1 MRRRLIL
8 MRHGAVRYFEPDS
21 ARPLPPEDVQ
31 LTAEGE
37 AQARAAGSLLAAA
50 GVRPDRIVHSGL
62 PRTRRTA
69 ELVQAACG
77 GPTPEVREAFQEIH
91 GGRLRDIAPAELRD
105 AFTALQRGPLTP
117 DSRFLGGESLH
128 ELQTRLLP
136 AFEQLRAEGE
146 WDCLLLVAHGVVNA
160 ALLSYLVS
168 GGGRQVFG
176 GWQQNPACLNLID
189 LGRQSGDDLLRAVN
203 LNPTDWLQPGERVST
218 MERLFEEFS
227 AWRRR
232 HTPLS

>member
-21 ARPLPPEDVQ
+21 PKPLPPEDVT

-37 AQARAAGSLLAAA
+37 AQARAAGALLAAA

-69 ELVQAACG
+69 ELVREPCA
-77 GPTPEVREAFQEIH
+77 GPALEVREAFQEIH
-91 GGRLRDIAPAELRD
+91 GGRLRDIAPHRLRD
-105 AFTALQRGPLTP
+105 AFSALNRGPLTAET
-117 DSRFLGGESLH
+117 RFLGGESLG
-128 ELQTRLLP
+128 ELQARLLP
-136 AFEQLRAEGE
+136 AFEQLRAEAD

-189 LGRQSGDDLLRAVN
+189 LGAQPGEDLLRAVN
-203 LNPTDWLQPGERVST
+203 LNPTDGLQPGERRST
-218 MERLFEEFS
+218 MEKLFEEFV

-232 HTPLS
+232 HSL